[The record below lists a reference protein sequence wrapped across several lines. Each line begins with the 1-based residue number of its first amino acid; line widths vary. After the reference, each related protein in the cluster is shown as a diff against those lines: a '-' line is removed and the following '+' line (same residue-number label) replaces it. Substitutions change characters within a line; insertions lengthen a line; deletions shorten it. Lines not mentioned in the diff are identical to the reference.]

1 MTARGTDRQ
10 GDPNPTVDLVEDRVV
25 TARGSSQELGQAH
38 GEALRRLI
46 HDAVDAWAMSQG
58 EIEQFLGATDF
69 LTPMRT
75 HTPELVSELEGIA
88 EGAALPFATVF
99 AYNLLDE
106 GWWWARRGRDIALGC
121 TVLAL
126 LDGGEARPVLAQNMD
141 LGEHNNGFQVVLRLT
156 PDDGPPITVLS
167 MAGGL
172 GLTGANDAGVGVC
185 VNTLPMLRHSAR
197 GLPVAAVLRGV
208 LSRRSRRE
216 GAAFLRSVPHA
227 AGQNYAI
234 GDGAGL
240 TDLEADA
247 NGISEVSFEEGRFA
261 HTNHPLESPSVEKAD
276 AEGVVNSQRRLTRAR
291 ERLASAKTA
300 GELALLLEDRDAP
313 ICATGEGGRW
323 TFGSIL
329 MTLGAPPQIRVALG
343 PPDRTAWLDVSPA
356 A

>member
-1 MTARGTDRQ
+1 VKARGTDRQ
-10 GDPNPTVDLVEDRVV
+10 GEPDPTVDVVEDRVV
-25 TARGSSQELGQAH
+25 TARGSSHELGLAH
-38 GEALRRLI
+38 GEALRPLI
-46 HDAVDAWAMSQG
+46 HDAIDAWAMSEG
-58 EIEQFLGATDF
+58 EIAGFLGATDF
-69 LTPMRT
+69 LTPMQT
-75 HTPELVSELEGIA
+75 HTPGLVSELEGIA
-88 EGAALPFATVF
+88 EGAGLPFATVF

-106 GWWWARRGRDIALGC
+106 GWWWERRGRDILGC

-141 LGEHNNGFQVVLRLT
+141 LGERNNGSQVVLRLT
-156 PDDGPPITVLS
+156 PDGGPAITVLS
-167 MAGGL
+167 MAGCV

-185 VNTLPMLRHSAR
+185 VNTLPMLRHRAS
-197 GLPVAAVLRGV
+197 GLPVAAVLRGA
-208 LSRRSRRE
+208 LSRRSRPE
-216 GAAFLRSVPHA
+216 AAAFVRSVPHA

-247 NGISEVSFEEGRFA
+247 NGVSEVSFEEGRFA

-276 AEGVVNSQRRLTRAR
+276 AEGVVNSKRRLTRAR
-291 ERLASAKTA
+291 ERLANAKTA
-300 GELALLLEDRDAP
+300 ADLALVLEDRDAP

-329 MTLGAPPQIRVALG
+329 MTLGAPPRVRIALG

-356 A
+356 

>member
-1 MTARGTDRQ
+1 MKARGTDRQ
-10 GDPNPTVDLVEDRVV
+10 GDPNPTVDVVEDRVV
-25 TARGSSQELGQAH
+25 TARGSSHELGRAH
-38 GEALRRLI
+38 GEALRPLI
-46 HDAVDAWAMSQG
+46 HDAIDAWAMSETEVAG
-58 EIEQFLGATDF
+58 FLGATDF

-75 HTPELVSELEGIA
+75 HTPGLVSELEGIA
-88 EGAALPFATVF
+88 EGAGLPFATVF

-106 GWWWARRGRDIALGC
+106 GWWWARRGRDIYGC

-141 LGEHNNGFQVVLRLT
+141 LGERNNGFQVVLRLA
-156 PDDGPPITVLS
+156 PDDGPAVTVLS
-167 MAGGL
+167 MAGCV

-185 VNTLPMLRHSAR
+185 VNTLPMLRHRAR

-208 LSRRSRRE
+208 LSRRSRPE
-216 GAAFLRSVPHA
+216 AAAFVRSVPHA

-300 GELALLLEDRDAP
+300 ADLAQVLEDRDAP

-329 MTLGAPPQIRVALG
+329 MTLGVPPVVRVALG
-343 PPDRTAWLDVSPA
+343 PPDRNAWLDVSPA